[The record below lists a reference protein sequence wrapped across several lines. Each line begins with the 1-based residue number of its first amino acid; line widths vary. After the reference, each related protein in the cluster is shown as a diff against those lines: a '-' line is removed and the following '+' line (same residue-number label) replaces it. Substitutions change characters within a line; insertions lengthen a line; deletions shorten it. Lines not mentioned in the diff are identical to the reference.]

1 MSDFT
6 PFLARMRADGQPELA
21 IAVFRHYFE
30 ALTLGA
36 TGLMPESELEPVA
49 LLPDLAE
56 LGHFAPRGEREL
68 DRLAVVKLNGGLGT
82 SMGME
87 RAKSL
92 LPVKGGKRFIDLI
105 ADQLVHLRKTLS
117 ARLPLVL
124 MDSFRTQR
132 DTLDALDGHPVLDQD
147 VPSSFLQHRVPKVV
161 ASDLSPAC
169 HTDDDLNWCP
179 PGHGDL
185 YPALATSGLLDE
197 LLANGFTHAFVSNA
211 DNLGAIPSPAL
222 LGWMLERDLPFV
234 MECADR
240 TAADKKG
247 GHLARKLGGGLV
259 LREVAQCP
267 DGDLD
272 AFQDTYRHRYFNSNN
287 LWVDL
292 RSVRRLIDEIQKNQG
307 ALGLPLIRNKKPLDP
322 TNPTGDGATVIYQL
336 ETAMGS
342 AIALFEGA
350 DAVRVGRDRFMPV
363 KTTNDLLLMASDV
376 YAVTGGGQLTAIV
389 ATLPSVDLDPRFFK
403 TIQDFEARIT
413 APLSLVSARSL
424 TVRGD
429 VRFGSGVV
437 IKGDVV
443 IDHAGPEPL
452 VLSDVTLEG

>member
-6 PFLARMRADGQPELA
+6 PFLDRMRADGQPELA
-21 IAVFRHYFE
+21 VAVFRHYFE
-30 ALTLGA
+30 ALASGA
-36 TGLMPESELEPVA
+36 TGLMPESDLEPVA
-49 LLPDLAE
+49 SLPDIAE
-56 LGHFAPRGEREL
+56 LDGFAPRGEREL
-68 DRLAVVKLNGGLGT
+68 DRLVVIKLNGGLGT

-124 MDSFRTQR
+124 MDSFRTQS
-132 DTLDALDGHPVLDQD
+132 DSLEALAGHPVLDQP

-161 ASDLSPAC
+161 ASDLTPAS
-169 HTDDDLNWCP
+169 HADDELNWCP

-185 YPALATSGLLDE
+185 YPALATSGLLDQ
-197 LLANGFTHAFVSNA
+197 LLSQGFTHAFVSNA
-211 DNLGAIPSPAL
+211 DNLGATPSPAL

-247 GHLARKLGGGLV
+247 GHLARKANGGLV

-267 DGDLD
+267 DADLD
-272 AFQDTYRHRYFNSNN
+272 AFQDTQRHRYFNSNN

-292 RSVRRLIDEIQKNQG
+292 RQVRRLIDDSHG

-322 TNPTGDGATVIYQL
+322 TNPTGDGATVVYQL

-376 YAVTGGGQLTAIV
+376 YAVTPSGQLSALVT
-389 ATLPSVDLDPRFFK
+389 TLPTVDLDSRFFK
-403 TIQDFEARIT
+403 TIQDFEARIA
-413 APLSLVSARSL
+413 APLSLVGARSL

-437 IKGDVV
+437 IKGDVM
-443 IDHAGPEPL
+443 IDHTGKEPL